1 MKIINEKKIASKS
14 LFLVVQFF
22 IIAIFLI
29 KYFNF
34 FSNQQIWYDDAH
46 ELLIG
51 NIPFSDTKS
60 FLRIADHHIGYSI
73 FIKLLVQ
80 FIELDSIYLFLG
92 ILNLLIFFLISYFIG
107 MRNNYELEVVV
118 AQTIFLISPIF
129 IDYIYRP
136 KQYFLDF
143 CIAVLLIEYFKSKNL
158 DNFSKL
164 IFLAVACIFYSNILI
179 VYFVYPILKN
189 IFKNKNYLLSVAVSI
204 TLFPIIWNSTNKLFD
219 QSFRDYWGI
228 FYDFGFDSIFKLF
241 YNNLLLIRSFNDLG
255 YIYLV
260 IIILGFGI
268 FEIYKNDK
276 NLFYSLSTPYILL
289 SILNIFNLYPIGA
302 GRTDLILFPVFY
314 YSFMYFIKYLKIYFN
329 YNLLFIFLIFSSI
342 TLFSYTENKLVRED
356 NTFQILSQIEDNN
369 YDHLYVSFYSIPQVI
384 LFDRS
389 LAVAEKDDIDCFYRS
404 ANRQVTLLRTPPSPI
419 SCEIET
425 DLSPILNDAK
435 DGRFVIVIG
444 HDSKTQNIEKYIM
457 DNVREYSRV
466 SITKFGKDE
475 LLIKINS
482 NT

>member
-1 MKIINEKKIASKS
+1 
-14 LFLVVQFF
+14 
-22 IIAIFLI
+22 
-29 KYFNF
+29 
-34 FSNQQIWYDDAH
+34 
-46 ELLIG
+46 
-51 NIPFSDTKS
+51 
-60 FLRIADHHIGYSI
+60 
-73 FIKLLVQ
+73 
-80 FIELDSIYLFLG
+80 
-92 ILNLLIFFLISYFIG
+92 
-107 MRNNYELEVVV
+107 
-118 AQTIFLISPIF
+118 
-129 IDYIYRP
+129 
-136 KQYFLDF
+136 
-143 CIAVLLIEYFKSKNL
+143 
-158 DNFSKL
+158 
-164 IFLAVACIFYSNILI
+164 
-179 VYFVYPILKN
+179 
-189 IFKNKNYLLSVAVSI
+189 
-204 TLFPIIWNSTNKLFD
+204 
-219 QSFRDYWGI
+219 
-228 FYDFGFDSIFKLF
+228 
-241 YNNLLLIRSFNDLG
+241 
-255 YIYLV
+255 
-260 IIILGFGI
+260 
-268 FEIYKNDK
+268 
-276 NLFYSLSTPYILL
+276 
-289 SILNIFNLYPIGA
+289 
-302 GRTDLILFPVFY
+302 
-314 YSFMYFIKYLKIYFN
+314 MYFIKYLKIYFN